1 MGGKNLVFLGDM
13 ISVVGAGARGEG
25 VAGEDRLGVL
35 LACYA
40 KKLGL
45 CPWHVLPAPAP
56 LGLLYQMKVTW
67 KSISLNAQFHPGA
80 AKGRNRRRM
89 W

>member
-1 MGGKNLVFLGDM
+1 MEVGGGVKSLVFLGDM

-25 VAGEDRLGVL
+25 RSSRGGQAGVL

-80 AKGRNRRRM
+80 AK
-89 W
+89 